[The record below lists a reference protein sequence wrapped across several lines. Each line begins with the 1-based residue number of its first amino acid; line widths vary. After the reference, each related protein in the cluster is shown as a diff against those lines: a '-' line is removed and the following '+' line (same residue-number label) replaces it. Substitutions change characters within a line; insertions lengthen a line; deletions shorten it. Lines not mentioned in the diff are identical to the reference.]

1 MPRLEYRGILA
12 RPGPYKYKW
21 GTEVKTWEELKKAFQ
36 RTQELKLT
44 LGHPLTPDGR
54 PRLATVEDYLGRVI
68 PVINEEKQVIEGLF
82 RFHDEEWDKI
92 PEHLREK
99 IVNDLP
105 IEISAG
111 FNPGKVING
120 SMTGMLYDHV
130 ALLAD
135 GENPICPLGECGINV
150 RLESDSGDSIMT
162 YEQATSTRDEP
173 EEPAQEEK
181 KEEESVVREG
191 TGLITFTQEQ
201 FDKLISTLKPPEQ
214 PEEEAGAESLEE
226 EKSEPEIEEPVTAKA
241 PEPSLEPERAF
252 PAGKP
257 GKAKSPY
264 LKEDGSVEVP
274 SDIYLG
280 ATKRKKT

>member
-1 MPRLEYRGILA
+1 MPRLEYQAILA

-36 RTQELKLT
+36 RTPELMLT

-54 PRLATVEDYLGRVI
+54 PRIATMEDYLGRIVAI
-68 PVINEEKQVIEGLF
+68 INEEKQVIEGIVKP
-82 RFHDEEWDKI
+82 HEEEWHKI
-92 PEHLREK
+92 PKHIQDRL
-99 IVNDLP
+99 VNDLP
-105 IEISAG
+105 TEISAG
-111 FNPGKVING
+111 FHPGRVAG
-120 SMTGMLYDHV
+120 GVMTGMLYNHI
-130 ALLAD
+130 ALLVD

-150 RLESDSGDSIMT
+150 RLESDDGEILMR
-162 YEQATSTRDEP
+162 YEQATSTKDEP
-173 EEPAQEEK
+173 EEQEK
-181 KEEESVVREG
+181 KETATDEQV
-191 TGLITFTQEQ
+191 TGPLVTFTQEQ

-280 ATKRKKT
+280 ATKRKNT